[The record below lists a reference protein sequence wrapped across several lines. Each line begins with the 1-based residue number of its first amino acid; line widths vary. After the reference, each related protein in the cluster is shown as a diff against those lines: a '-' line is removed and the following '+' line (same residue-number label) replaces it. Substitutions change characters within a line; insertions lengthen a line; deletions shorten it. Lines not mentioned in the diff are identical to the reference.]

1 MLKPTISE
9 LIIINSVISS
19 VQIVLTLVTIVD
31 AAVGDSQLLSICG
44 EDIVRLS
51 KDSPN
56 SL

>member
-31 AAVGDSQLLSICG
+31 AVLGDSQLLSICG